1 MNYKV
6 IYYFIVTFLLVTKV
20 HSILDSVKLISYFK
34 TNNNNEENVWEK
46 LLLLKKSEYS
56 INTFGWRCQK
66 YIYGREKLQ
75 FKYSYKYT
83 PMLEDECRLMVT
95 NKLCLDDSNKFAK
108 MTCDSNNEKCE
119 SHHFETSDGKVRKC
133 SIEQVLLKGSN
144 DLISMNGNETI
155 EQIELCK
162 FKYLT
167 CINGNSRLIW
177 NYTSQSY
184 FRIIT
189 ELKLKKLLNN
199 YYLSNE
205 LEIGFK
211 IIGNFTEN
219 KILIYNT
226 TSQYYVAHSFY
237 KKRFQISNEVLD
249 LNVLKNNYEKLR
261 IDYLFEVLNQNSKG
275 N

>member
-1 MNYKV
+1 
-6 IYYFIVTFLLVTKV
+6 
-20 HSILDSVKLISYFK
+20 
-34 TNNNNEENVWEK
+34 
-46 LLLLKKSEYS
+46 
-56 INTFGWRCQK
+56 
-66 YIYGREKLQ
+66 
-75 FKYSYKYT
+75 
-83 PMLEDECRLMVT
+83 
-95 NKLCLDDSNKFAK
+95 
-108 MTCDSNNEKCE
+108 
-119 SHHFETSDGKVRKC
+119 
-133 SIEQVLLKGSN
+133 
-144 DLISMNGNETI
+144 MNGNETI

-261 IDYLFEVLNQNSKG
+261 IDYLFEVLNQN
-275 N
+275 